1 MAELVITEL
10 FPKSLTGKD
19 SEVRQF
25 KDAVTDEVKSH
36 GGKLEHF
43 ALESGIVSM
52 AIDDETVAYGLK
64 EGLEQIPGVKVEVY
78 LTSMELF
85 VQSFNN
91 RRKRHLS

>member
-1 MAELVITEL
+1 MADLVITEL

-19 SEVRQF
+19 GEVRQF
-25 KDAVTDEVKSH
+25 KDAVRDEVRSH

-64 EGLEQIPGVKVEVY
+64 EGLEQIPGVRVEVY

-91 RRKRHLS
+91 RRKQPVT

>member
-1 MAELVITEL
+1 MADLVITEL

-25 KDAVTDEVKSH
+25 KDAVWDEVRSH

-52 AIDDETVAYGLK
+52 AIDDESIAYGLK
-64 EGLEQIPGVKVEVY
+64 EGLEQIPGVRVEVY
-78 LTSMELF
+78 ATPMEMF

-91 RRKRHLS
+91 RRKQQR